1 MERNMRP
8 IFVGIAGGTASGKT
22 TVVDEIH
29 KRIRIGNSEQ
39 LALIPVDA
47 FYKECTE
54 EQMENI
60 GKYNFDHPEAFEW
73 DLVYDTLNKL
83 SQG

>member
-1 MERNMRP
+1 MRP